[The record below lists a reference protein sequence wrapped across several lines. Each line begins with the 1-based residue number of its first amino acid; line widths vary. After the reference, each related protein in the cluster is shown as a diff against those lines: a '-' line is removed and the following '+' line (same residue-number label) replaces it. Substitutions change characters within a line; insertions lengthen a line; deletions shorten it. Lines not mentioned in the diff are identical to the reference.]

1 MEEYLAV
8 EENINFND
16 LNEGTYMDE
25 YAIEAQNL
33 TKKYGDFLA
42 VNDLNLKVKK
52 GEVFGFLGPNGAGK
66 TTSISMMVGL
76 LRPSSGK
83 VLING
88 EEVENINKET
98 IGICPQELVLWEN
111 LTCYESLKLIGDM
124 YEVPKDILNQRIE
137 KLLKDLFL
145 TDKTD
150 TVVSN
155 LSGGMKRRLNLALAV
170 IHEPEIVLL
179 DEPSEGLDPQSR
191 RVLWNY
197 IQSLRDKEGKTV
209 ILTTHLMDEADRLSD
224 RVAIIDH
231 GQLLKL
237 DTPKNL
243 KKEVGEGDIIEI
255 TLSDSNNNE
264 EVINYIKGFDDIIS
278 VIELEGK
285 INLRALNAVQKLPKI
300 IGTLEES
307 NIDIDDLAIRQNTL
321 EDVFIELTGTGLRE

>member
-1 MEEYLAV
+1 M
-8 EENINFND
+8 
-16 LNEGTYMDE
+16 GTTSE

-42 VNDLNLKVKK
+42 VNDLNLKIKK

-88 EEVENINKET
+88 KGVENTNKET

-111 LTCYESLKLIGDM
+111 LTCYESLKLMGDM
-124 YEVPKDILNQRIE
+124 YEVPKDALNQRIE

-145 TDKTD
+145 TDKAD
-150 TVVSN
+150 TVVAN

-255 TLSDSNNNE
+255 TLSDSGNNE
-264 EVINYIKGFDDIIS
+264 EVINYLKGFDDIIS
-278 VIELEGK
+278 VIELEDK
-285 INLRALNAVQKLPKI
+285 INLRALNAVGKLPKI

-307 NIDIDDLAIRQNTL
+307 NINIDDLAIRQNTL

>member
-1 MEEYLAV
+1 MGEYV
-8 EENINFND
+8 
-16 LNEGTYMDE
+16 
-25 YAIEAQNL
+25 IEAQNL
-33 TKKYGDFLA
+33 TKKFGDFLA
-42 VNDLNLKVKK
+42 VDNLNLKIKK

-66 TTSISMMVGL
+66 TTSINMMVGL
-76 LRPSSGK
+76 IRPSSGK

-88 EEVENINKET
+88 KKVEKIDKGT

-111 LTCYESLKLIGDM
+111 LTCTESLKLMGDM
-124 YEVPKDILNQRIE
+124 YEVPKDILNKKIE

-145 TDKTD
+145 TDKANTL
-150 TVVSN
+150 VSN
-155 LSGGMKRRLNLALAV
+155 LSGGMKRRLNLAMAV

-197 IQSLRDKEGKTV
+197 IRWMRDIDGKTV

-243 KKEVGEGDIIEI
+243 KKVIGEGDVIEM
-255 TLSDSNNNE
+255 TLSNKDNNGDI
-264 EVINYIKGFDDIIS
+264 INHLESIEDIIS
-278 VIELEGK
+278 VVEVDGK
-285 INLRALNAVQKLPKI
+285 INLRAFNAVGKLPKI
-300 IGTLEES
+300 IGTLEGS
-307 NIDIDDLAIRQNTL
+307 NVNIDDLAIRQNTL

>member
-1 MEEYLAV
+1 MEEYV
-8 EENINFND
+8 
-16 LNEGTYMDE
+16 
-25 YAIEAQNL
+25 IEAQNL
-33 TKKYGDFLA
+33 TKKFGDFLA
-42 VNDLNLKVKK
+42 VDNLDLKIKK

-66 TTSISMMVGL
+66 TTSINMMVGL
-76 LRPSSGK
+76 LRPSGGK

-88 EEVENINKET
+88 KNVEKIDKGT

-111 LTCYESLKLIGDM
+111 LTCMESLKLMGDM
-124 YEVPKDILNQRIE
+124 YDVPKDTLNRRIE
-137 KLLKDLFL
+137 QLLKDLFL
-145 TDKTD
+145 TDKAD
-150 TVVSN
+150 TLVSN
-155 LSGGMKRRLNLALAV
+155 LSGGMKRRLNLAMAV

-197 IQSLRDKEGKTV
+197 ITSLRDLEGKTV

-237 DTPKNL
+237 DTPENL
-243 KKEVGEGDIIEI
+243 KKVIGEGDIIEM
-255 TLSDSNNNE
+255 TLSNRDNNG
-264 EVINYIKGFDDIIS
+264 EVIKHLESLDDIMS
-278 VIELEGK
+278 VVELEGK
-285 INLRALNAVQKLPKI
+285 INLRAFNAVGKLPKI

-307 NIDIDDLAIRQNTL
+307 NVSIDDLAIRQNTL